1 MRIGASVCQLSAV
14 RFVPCAA
21 RMILAFMGLF
31 RVEKESA
38 SFLKKR
44 SKKLLHDS
52 ASVFPDGGPRL
63 F

>member
-21 RMILAFMGLF
+21 LMILAFMGLF

-38 SFLKKR
+38 SFLKK
-44 SKKLLHDS
+44 KKQKTF
-52 ASVFPDGGPRL
+52 A
-63 F
+63 